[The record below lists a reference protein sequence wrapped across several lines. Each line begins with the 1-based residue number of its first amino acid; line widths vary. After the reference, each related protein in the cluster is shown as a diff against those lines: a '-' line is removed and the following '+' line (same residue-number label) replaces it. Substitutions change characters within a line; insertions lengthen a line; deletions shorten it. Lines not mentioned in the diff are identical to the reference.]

1 MESSKES
8 DIKESRAAKLL
19 FKKVNSMI
27 NKLDIVLTDLE
38 TQEGKLKR
46 QVEEFK
52 EGTPIVQL
60 ENKKDELVHIDDLML
75 AIKKVR

>member
-1 MESSKES
+1 
-8 DIKESRAAKLL
+8 
-19 FKKVNSMI
+19 MI

-38 TQEGKLKR
+38 TQEEKLKR